1 MNRLLKLISYTGL
14 VLTAL
19 PGFFVFL
26 GLLSFPDYT
35 NWLLVGS
42 VLWFATA
49 PFWVGKMDDR
59 SDDKPTTDQ
68 L

>member
-1 MNRLLKLISYTGL
+1 MNRLLKLISSTGL

-19 PGFFVFL
+19 PGLFVFL
-26 GLLSFPDYT
+26 GLLSFSDYT
-35 NWLLVGS
+35 NWLLGGS

-49 PFWVGKMDDR
+49 PFWVGKTDNQP
-59 SDDKPTTDQ
+59 DDKPTTDQ